1 MDASKTRVP
10 VFLNNP
16 FVKYPGFSAY
26 PRTLDY
32 KRFKEICE
40 PHNAILLSDMAHVT
54 GLVAAEMY
62 ANPFDYSDVVTC
74 TTHKTLR
81 GPRLV
86 YTWDLHVL
94 EAL

>member
-1 MDASKTRVP
+1 MSLATVICRHLKNGRIDRLVSRKRKRKGK
-10 VFLNNP
+10 LLL
-16 FVKYPGFSAY
+16 GFSAY

-32 KRFKEICE
+32 KRFKEICA

-54 GLVAAEMY
+54 GLVAAELY

-81 GPRLV
+81 GPR
-86 YTWDLHVL
+86 
-94 EAL
+94 